1 MDIEAL
7 ARRAVATTI
16 PKEIPA
22 SVLTDAERLRLA
34 REDNAGE
41 LNGSGGGLGL
51 AAHLESV
58 RDARVTAHHR
68 RLAVQASKR
77 NNPSEIRRLAA
88 RAEKAKKKKMRKRG
102 H

>member
-16 PKEIPA
+16 PKQIA
-22 SVLTDAERLRLA
+22 VTVLTDEEKLRLA
-34 REDNAGE
+34 KEDNAGE

-51 AAHLESV
+51 AAHLEGV
-58 RDARVTAHHR
+58 RDARVESHHR

-88 RAEKAKKKKMRKRG
+88 RAEKAKRKKMRKRG